1 MKSETHKKNC
11 TVYRIVTCADSE
23 FYHFLPTLEQNV
35 RRKTGRFPTIY
46 DIGLTEKQRNSLKSE
61 LVQITPPPPPEYGKK
76 TDAGN
81 IKATH
86 KPTCLLEFLNRS
98 TEDCLYIDADVV
110 IVDRVEL
117 SEFDTADIAVTARH
131 PNEMRSV
138 DPYLNG
144 KVNSGVI
151 FLRNSN
157 AVRNFVASWIEHG
170 YPVGCRT
177 DRLPWYGPPGV
188 TPGFEVGLKNL

>member
-1 MKSETHKKNC
+1 MG
-11 TVYRIVTCADSE
+11 
-23 FYHFLPTLEQNV
+23 QN
-35 RRKTGRFPTIY
+35 G
-46 DIGLTEKQRNSLKSE
+46 QRLGPLV
-61 LVQITPPPPPEYGKK
+61 LVQITPPRVRKK

-177 DRLPWYGPPGV
+177 DRWPWYGPPGV